1 MRHYLKLLALI
12 IVSVLVFSLMTA
24 GCSASPFSS
33 ARKDQLK
40 VIASIYPMA
49 DFARKIGGD
58 HVSVVQLI
66 PAGFEPH
73 AWEPSTTDMK
83 TFEEADVFIMSGAG
97 MEMWADKVLSSI
109 RNPSLLTIDTSF
121 DVPLILPG
129 AYSLD
134 GEEAEADHDEAEAE
148 HEHDADEDHDPENE
162 TEEHDHDPE
171 NETEEHDHDHE
182 NETEEHDHDHGSFD
196 PHVWLDPANAKIQ
209 MKSICEAFC
218 RADPDHEKDYRANY
232 EKYAA
237 DLDALDGEYRAA
249 LSSVENPYIVV
260 SHEAFGY
267 LCKAYGL
274 RQIPIRGI
282 SADAEPDA
290 ARMREII
297 EMTGRYHVRVIF
309 FEALGSPKVAEAIAR
324 ETGCE
329 TKALHPIGGLTQEQI
344 DAGEDY
350 FSIMRSNLEALNYA
364 LTLE

>member
-1 MRHYLKLLALI
+1 MRHDLKLLALI
-12 IVSVLVFSLMTA
+12 ILSVLVFSPMTT

-33 ARKDQLK
+33 AREDQLK
-40 VIASIYPMA
+40 VIAGIYPMA

-58 HVSVVQLI
+58 YVSVFQMV

-83 TFEEADVFIMSGAG
+83 TFEEADVFVMNGAG
-97 MEMWADKVLSSI
+97 MEMWADQVLSSI
-109 RNPSLLTIDTSF
+109 RNTSLIIVDTSRE
-121 DVPLILPG
+121 VELIAPG

-134 GEEAEADHDEAEAE
+134 ATGTELDHDNLEE
-148 HEHDADEDHDPENE
+148 EHDADEDHDPETETDEHDHNPGNE
-162 TEEHDHDPE
+162 TEAHEH
-171 NETEEHDHDHE
+171 N
-182 NETEEHDHDHGSFD
+182 NGSFD

-218 RADPDHEKDYRANY
+218 RADPDHEGDYRANY

-237 DLDALDGEYRAA
+237 ELDALDGEYRAA
-249 LSSVENPYIVV
+249 LSSLENPYIVV

-267 LCKAYGL
+267 MCKAYGL

-297 EMTGRYHVRVIF
+297 ELTERYEIRVIF

-350 FSIMRSNLEALNYA
+350 FSIMRSNLEALKDA
-364 LTLE
+364 LD

>member
-1 MRHYLKLLALI
+1 MRHYRKSLALMI
-12 IVSVLVFSLMTA
+12 ISVLLFSLMAA

-33 ARKDQLK
+33 ARKDQIK

-58 HVSVVQLI
+58 YVSVVQLI
-66 PAGFEPH
+66 PSGFEPH

-83 TFEEADVFIMSGAG
+83 TFEDADVFIMNGAG
-97 MEMWADKVLSSI
+97 MEMWADKILSSI
-109 RNPSLLTIDTSF
+109 RNTSLLSVDTSF
-121 DVPLILPG
+121 DVPLMISG
-129 AYSLD
+129 AYSID
-134 GEEAEADHDEAEAE
+134 AGEAEEHNAAEAGTE
-148 HEHDADEDHDPENE
+148 HEQGTD
-162 TEEHDHDPE
+162 EEHALEP
-171 NETEEHDHDHE
+171 
-182 NETEEHDHDHGSFD
+182 GSLD

-218 RADPDHEKDYRANY
+218 KEDPDHEENYRANY

-237 DLDALDGEYRAA
+237 DLDVLDDEYRAA
-249 LSSVENPYIVV
+249 LSSIENPYIVV

-297 EMTGRYHVRVIF
+297 ELSKEYHVSVIF
-309 FEALGSPKVAEAIAR
+309 FEALSSPKVAEAIAR

-329 TKALHPIGGLTQEQI
+329 TMALHPIGGLTQEQI
-344 DAGEDY
+344 DSGEDY
-350 FSIMRSNLEALNYA
+350 FSIMRGNLEALTTA
-364 LTLE
+364 LS

>member
-40 VIASIYPMA
+40 VIASIYPMS

-148 HEHDADEDHDPENE
+148 HEHDVDE
-162 TEEHDHDPE
+162 DHDPE

-182 NETEEHDHDHGSFD
+182 NETEEHDHNNSSFD

-232 EKYAA
+232 EKYAT

-249 LSSVENPYIVV
+249 LSSIENPYIVV

-350 FSIMRSNLEALNYA
+350 FSIMRSNLEALHYA